1 MNVVVVV
8 AGPVQRLRGWLGS
21 DVDRLRHNVLEP
33 LVTAETPSPAAIPP
47 PPKPRPL
54 KKVASTCVDV
64 VRNTHDTVTLY
75 FDVGEQPEYTAG
87 QFISIDPKQF
97 AELSRQI
104 AFLEHLKGKKEKH
117 RAYSM
122 SSAPAERLVSITVKA
137 EGFDAAHDKY
147 PPLLSPFLAS
157 EGMKGRTVN
166 FIGYT
171 GAYVLP
177 AGHDTITRQVLHL
190 VAGSGIVPNYAL
202 VKDELLQGKHESVK
216 HTMVYVNKTTD
227 DVILLAE
234 LEELRAEFPERFE
247 LIHRITRAPEGEDLA
262 SRGAHWLRGRPTAEW
277 LRTIVPDPSTVWV
290 YACGAAVTEHQR
302 AAAKATGVPA
312 TPRFMEG
319 VEDMLHALG
328 VTKDR
333 FKKEEFG

>member
-1 MNVVVVV
+1 M
-8 AGPVQRLRGWLGS
+8 
-21 DVDRLRHNVLEP
+21 
-33 LVTAETPSPAAIPP
+33 TAELPASFSAPSAAAIPAP
-47 PPKPRPL
+47 AKPRPL

-64 VRNTHDTVTLY
+64 VRTTHDTVTLF
-75 FDVGEQPEYTAG
+75 FDCGEHPEYTAG

-104 AFLEHLKGKKEKH
+104 GFLEHLKGKKEKH

-122 SSAPAERLVSITVKA
+122 SSVPSERFVSITVKA
-137 EGFDAAHDKY
+137 EGYDAAHDKY

-166 FIGYT
+166 FVGYT

-202 VKDELLQGKHESVK
+202 VKDELEQQKHPSVK

-234 LEELRAEFPERFE
+234 LEALAARFPDRFQ
-247 LIHRITRAPEGEDLA
+247 LIHRVTRAPEGEDL
-262 SRGAHWLRGRPTAEW
+262 SVRGAHWLRGRPTVEW
-277 LRTIVPDPSTVWV
+277 LQTLVPDPSTVWV
-290 YACGAAVTEHQR
+290 YACGAAITEHQR
-302 AAAKATGVPA
+302 AEAKATGVPA

-319 VEDMLHALG
+319 VEQMIATLG

>member
-1 MNVVVVV
+1 MTLEH
-8 AGPVQRLRGWLGS
+8 ATLRDS
-21 DVDRLRHNVLEP
+21 S
-33 LVTAETPSPAAIPP
+33 TAAIPP

-54 KKVASTCVDV
+54 KKVASTCVEV
-64 VRNTHDTVTLY
+64 VRNTHDTVTLS
-75 FDVGEQPEYTAG
+75 FDVGGQPEYAAG
-87 QFISIDPKQF
+87 QFISIDPRQF
-97 AELSRQI
+97 SELSRQI

-122 SSAPAERLVSITVKA
+122 SSAPAERHVTITVKA
-137 EGFDAAHDKY
+137 EGFEAAHDKY

-157 EGMKGRTVN
+157 EGMKGRQVH

-177 AGHDTITRQVLHL
+177 EGHDQITKQVLHL

-202 VKDELLQGKHESVK
+202 LKDELLQQKHLSVR
-216 HTMVYVNKTTD
+216 HTMVYVNKTVD
-227 DVILLAE
+227 DIIFLAE
-234 LEELRAEFPERFE
+234 LEDLRRRFPERFE
-247 LIHRITRAPEGEDLA
+247 LIHRITRAAEGEDLQVH
-262 SRGAHWLRGRPTAEW
+262 GDHFLRGRPDAAW
-277 LRTIVPDPSTVWV
+277 LKTLVPDPSTVWV

-302 AAAKATGVPA
+302 AHAKATGIPA

-319 VEDMLHALG
+319 VEDLIHALG

>member
-1 MNVVVVV
+1 
-8 AGPVQRLRGWLGS
+8 
-21 DVDRLRHNVLEP
+21 
-33 LVTAETPSPAAIPP
+33 VTELQTSPSPAAIPP

-54 KKVASTCVDV
+54 KKLASTCVDV

-97 AELSRQI
+97 IELSRQI
-104 AFLEHLKGKKEKH
+104 AFLEHLKGKREKH

-122 SSAPAERLVSITVKA
+122 SSAPSERLVSITVKA

-157 EGMKGRTVN
+157 EGMKGRTVH
-166 FIGYT
+166 FVGYT

-177 AGHDTITRQVLHL
+177 PGHDAITTQVLHF

-202 VKDELLQGKHESVK
+202 LKDELLLGKHPRVK

-234 LEELRAEFPERFE
+234 LEELRAKFPERFE
-247 LIHRITRAPEGEDLA
+247 LIHRITRAPETEDVSA
-262 SRGAHWLRGRPTAEW
+262 RGAHWLRGRPTAEW
-277 LRTIVPDPSTVWV
+277 LQTIVPDPSTVWV
-290 YACGAAVTEHQR
+290 YACGAAITEHQR

-319 VEDMLHALG
+319 VEQMLHALG

>member
-1 MNVVVVV
+1 M
-8 AGPVQRLRGWLGS
+8 S
-21 DVDRLRHNVLEP
+21 DS
-33 LVTAETPSPAAIPP
+33 PSPAAIPP

-54 KKVASTCVDV
+54 KKVVSTCVDV
-64 VRNTHDTVTLY
+64 VRTTHDTVTLS

-97 AELSRQI
+97 PELSRQI

-122 SSAPAERLVSITVKA
+122 SSAPAERCVTITVKA

-157 EGMKGRTVN
+157 EGMKGRKVQ
-166 FIGYT
+166 FVGYT
-171 GAYVLP
+171 GAYMLP
-177 AGHDTITRQVLHL
+177 SGHDAITRQILHL

-202 VKDELLQGKHESVK
+202 VKDELLQGRHPAVK
-216 HTMVYVNKTTD
+216 HTMVYVNKSAD

-234 LEELRAEFPERFE
+234 LEDLRARFPERFE
-247 LIHRITRAPEGEDLA
+247 LIHCITRAPESEDLA
-262 SRGAHWLRGRPTAEW
+262 ARGAHWRRGRPTVEW
-277 LRTIVPDPSTVWV
+277 LRTLVPDPSTVWA
-290 YACGAAVTEHQR
+290 YACGAAITEHQR
-302 AAAKATGVPA
+302 AEAKATGIPA

-319 VEDMLHALG
+319 VEAMLHALG

>member
-1 MNVVVVV
+1 MTE
-8 AGPVQRLRGWLGS
+8 QQTS
-21 DVDRLRHNVLEP
+21 
-33 LVTAETPSPAAIPP
+33 PSPAAIPP

-54 KKVASTCVDV
+54 KKIASTCVDV
-64 VRNTHDTVTLY
+64 VRNTHDTVTLS
-75 FDVGEQPEYTAG
+75 FDVGEQPQYTAG
-87 QFISIDPKQF
+87 QFISIDPRQF

-122 SSAPAERLVSITVKA
+122 SSAPAERHVTITVKA
-137 EGFDAAHDKY
+137 EGFDPAHDKY

-157 EGMKGRTVN
+157 EGMKGRTVH

-177 AGHDTITRQVLHL
+177 EGHDALTRQVLHL

-202 VKDELLQGKHESVK
+202 LKDELLQGKHPTVK
-216 HTMVYVNKTTD
+216 HTMVYVNRTAD

-234 LEELRAEFPERFE
+234 LEDLHQRFPERFQ
-247 LIHRITRAPEGEDLA
+247 LVHRITRAAESEDLSA
-262 SRGAHWLRGRPTAEW
+262 RGAHWLRGRPDAAW
-277 LRTIVPDPSTVWV
+277 LKTLVPDPSTVWV
-290 YACGAAVTEHQR
+290 FACGAAITEHQR

-312 TPRFMEG
+312 MPRFMEG
-319 VEDMLHALG
+319 VEDMIHALG

>member
-1 MNVVVVV
+1 MDPVVD
-8 AGPVQRLRGWLGS
+8 PF
-21 DVDRLRHNVLEP
+21 VDPFVDPAPETA
-33 LVTAETPSPAAIPP
+33 VTELQTSPSPAAIPP
-47 PPKPRPL
+47 PPRPRPL
-54 KKVASTCVDV
+54 KKVSSTCVDV
-64 VRNTHDTVTLY
+64 VRNTHDTVTLS

-122 SSAPAERLVSITVKA
+122 SSAPAERHVSITVKA

-157 EGMKGRTVN
+157 EGMKGRKVQ

-177 AGHDTITRQVLHL
+177 EGHDAITRQVLHL

-202 VKDELLQGKHESVK
+202 LKDELLRGKHPSVQ

-227 DVILLAE
+227 DVILLDE
-234 LEELRAEFPERFE
+234 LEDLHRRFPERFR
-247 LIHRITRAPEGEDLA
+247 LIHRITRAPETEDLA
-262 SRGAHWLRGRPTAEW
+262 ARGAHWQRGRPTAAW
-277 LRTIVPDPSTVWV
+277 LGTLVPDPATVWV
-290 YACGAAVTEHQR
+290 YACGAAITEHQR
-302 AAAKATGVPA
+302 AEAKATGVPA

-319 VEDMLHALG
+319 VEEMLAVLG

>member
-1 MNVVVVV
+1 MT
-8 AGPVQRLRGWLGS
+8 
-21 DVDRLRHNVLEP
+21 EP
-33 LVTAETPSPAAIPP
+33 QTPPSPAAIPP
-47 PPKPRPL
+47 PPKARPL
-54 KKVASTCVDV
+54 KKVASVCVDV

-97 AELSRQI
+97 IELSRQI
-104 AFLEHLKGKKEKH
+104 AFLEHLKGKREKH

-166 FIGYT
+166 FVGYT

-177 AGHDTITRQVLHL
+177 PGHDAITKQVLHL

-202 VKDELLQGKHESVK
+202 LKDELLHGKHPTVK
-216 HTMVYVNKTTD
+216 HTMVYVNKTSD

-234 LEELRAEFPERFE
+234 LEELHARFPERFQ
-247 LIHRITRAPEGEDLA
+247 LIHRITRAPETEDLSA
-262 SRGAHWLRGRPTAEW
+262 RGAHWLRGRPTAEW
-277 LRTIVPDPSTVWV
+277 LKTIVPDPSTVWV
-290 YACGAAVTEHQR
+290 YACGAAITEHQR

-333 FKKEEFG
+333 FKSEEFG